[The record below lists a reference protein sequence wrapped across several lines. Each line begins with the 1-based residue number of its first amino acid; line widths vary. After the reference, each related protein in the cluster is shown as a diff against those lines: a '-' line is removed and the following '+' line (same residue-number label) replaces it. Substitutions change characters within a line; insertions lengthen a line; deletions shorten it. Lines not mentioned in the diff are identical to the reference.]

1 MRPKLIGALALS
13 AVLVTSEAQANTFCL
28 SSSMRSCMSNVSLSL
43 TNVRPDSFGGW
54 LWDVTWSGSYSFLD
68 GIPAEIRLWGSVRL
82 DNGFIVKPA
91 VLGFLFR
98 TLPDGTIAFDR
109 GNPFQFTETVWS
121 SFRPASVAGLSFERV
136 DHNGSGGLE
145 LGVGC
150 DIDGDLFGTACFEVP
165 PMVTPE
171 PISMILLASGLAGLG
186 GVRLV
191 RRRRRDGET

>member
-68 GIPAEIRLWGSVRL
+68 GIPAEIRLWSSVRL
-82 DNGFIVKPA
+82 DDGSIIKPA

-98 TLPDGTIAFDR
+98 TLPDGTITFDR
-109 GNPFQFTETVWS
+109 GNPFQFTETISS
-121 SFRPASVAGLSFERV
+121 SFRPVSVSGLSFERL
-136 DHNGSGGLE
+136 DYDGSGGLGP
-145 LGVGC
+145 GVGC
-150 DIDGDLFGTACFEVP
+150 DIDGDLFGTPCTVI
-165 PMVTPE
+165 PE
-171 PISMILLASGLAGLG
+171 PISMILLASGRAGLG
-186 GVRLV
+186 GARLV